1 MAVSFTASGTPIAG
15 GVQTTYPLAHDAF
28 LEGQLADARPK
39 VIDSYV
45 NETSGVVAF
54 GNLMVWNSG
63 STVADSARTIS
74 GVSGTVVG
82 LNILTYVDETAR
94 DANNRPGAKDRQLMN
109 VLRRGAAV
117 VYVHG
122 AVDPSTPVRVI
133 HTASGVQYAG
143 QFSASAVSGRTAL
156 LSNAAYVSRTTGSGL
171 AVLDLNGPNFTLTAN
186 A

>member
-1 MAVSFTASGTPIAG
+1 MAVTFTASGTPIAG
-15 GVQTTYPLAHDAF
+15 GVQTTYAFVHDAF

-54 GNLMVWNSG
+54 GNMLIWNSG

-74 GVSGTVVG
+74 GVSGLVVG
-82 LNILTYVDETAR
+82 VNVLTYVDETAR

-109 VLRRGAAV
+109 VVRRGAVV

-122 AVDPSTPVRVI
+122 GVDPSTPVRVI

-156 LSNAAYVSRTTGSGL
+156 VSNAAYLSKTTGSGL

>member
-1 MAVSFTASGTPIAG
+1 MAVTFTASGTPIAG
-15 GVQTTYPLAHDAF
+15 GVQTTYDFTHSAF
-28 LEGQLADARPK
+28 LEGQLADIRPK
-39 VIDSYV
+39 TIDSFV

-54 GNLMVWNSG
+54 GNMLVWNSG

-82 LNILTYVDETAR
+82 VNVLTYVDETAL
-94 DANNRPGAKDRQLMN
+94 DANSRPGVKNRQLMN
-109 VLRRGAAV
+109 VLRQGAV
-117 VYVHG
+117 VVYAHG

-133 HTASGVQYAG
+133 HTTSGVQYAG

-156 LSNAAYVSRTTGSGL
+156 VSNAAYLSKTTGSGL
-171 AVLDLNGPNFTLTAN
+171 AVLELNGPTFTLTAN